1 MENRSD
7 QNKEMKEKERQRLKN
22 GKHDFTYYI
31 FTKNFIS
38 HGRKRMDKKEWE
50 KRNGRKEINKK
61 E

>member
-38 HGRKRMDKKEWE
+38 QIR
-50 KRNGRKEINKK
+50 
-61 E
+61 